1 MSGRTDQ
8 LRDLVL
14 KIGASTKVVERPAIQ
29 HGNLRGSSDIER
41 ALLGVVREM
50 IKTYNIQTKLTPEQL
65 ATVIRLFYK
74 RLSDTEIAEQL
85 GDRSLNKTVSR
96 ARIKLHLFRESDLK
110 APFDKTEF
118 LKLSEA
124 GKSVKDMA
132 EALGVAPSTISE
144 YRNIFESQQVAQ
156 RDKFTKRFEEIL
168 SDQDVSERMV
178 TTHISKDG
186 LQDTIDTDYEAAEA

>member
-1 MSGRTDQ
+1 
-8 LRDLVL
+8 
-14 KIGASTKVVERPAIQ
+14 
-29 HGNLRGSSDIER
+29 
-41 ALLGVVREM
+41 
-50 IKTYNIQTKLTPEQL
+50 
-65 ATVIRLFYK
+65 
-74 RLSDTEIAEQL
+74 
-85 GDRSLNKTVSR
+85 
-96 ARIKLHLFRESDLK
+96 LK
-110 APFDKTEF
+110 APFDKAEF
-118 LKLSEA
+118 LRLSES
-124 GKSVKDMA
+124 GRSVKDMA